1 MRCGRIVESRQALA
15 QRPVSRN
22 TVGPASVASR
32 PRSRYNPLM
41 VKTKIVATLG
51 PGSESTEVLADMLDA
66 GMDVVR
72 LNFSHGSNQDRLDVL
87 ERVRTLAD
95 ERRRAVTIIGDLCGP
110 KIRLRGVDPAR
121 ATLGVGDSVVIGA
134 TPGTGD
140 RPRVFTTY
148 ANMVNCV
155 SIGDRVLIADGTI
168 GLRVIAKQAD
178 EIECRCELPGTLED
192 RKGVNLPDSTV
203 DLPSLTDK
211 DLADVEWAVANGVD
225 YLALSF
231 VRQADD
237 VEALRREIARH
248 NGHQQII
255 SKIETAAAIEVID
268 EIIAASDAILVA
280 RGDLGVEMELARVP
294 LLQKS
299 ITRRSRLAAKPVI
312 IATEMLQSM
321 VESPTPT
328 RAEVS
333 DIANAVL
340 DKVDAV
346 MLSAETAIGHY
357 PTGAV
362 QTMNNI
368 IAATEA
374 FEPSTGST
382 RAPDGAVSGPGDTVT
397 AAVARSAA
405 LVAADLKP
413 RVLVAWTR
421 LGRTVR
427 LLSRYRPEIP
437 VIALTP
443 DKAICRRVSLYYGV
457 TAVHTDRPNDETVR
471 RRLID
476 GLLRDGGWAEPG
488 DTVVIV
494 AGPDS
499 PSAALSN
506 AIVVHQVGPLDQ

>member
-1 MRCGRIVESRQALA
+1 
-15 QRPVSRN
+15 
-22 TVGPASVASR
+22 
-32 PRSRYNPLM
+32 M

-72 LNFSHGSNQDRLDVL
+72 LNFSHGNNDDRLVVL
-87 ERVRTLAD
+87 NRVRTLASQ
-95 ERRRAVTIIGDLCGP
+95 RRRAITIIGDLCGP
-110 KIRLRGVDPAR
+110 KVRLCSVDPVH
-121 ATLGVGDSVVIGA
+121 ATIGVGDSVVIGA
-134 TPGTGD
+134 TPGTAD
-140 RPRVFTTY
+140 RPRVSTTY
-148 ANMVNCV
+148 ADIVNCV
-155 SIGDRVLIADGTI
+155 SIGDRVLIADGVI
-168 GLRVIAKQAD
+168 RLRVIAKRAD

-211 DLADVEWAVANGVD
+211 DLADVAWAVANGLD

-237 VEALRREIARH
+237 IEALRREIARH

-255 SKIETAAAIEVID
+255 AKIETAAAIEVID

-346 MLSAETAIGHY
+346 MLSAETAIGRY

-374 FEPSTGST
+374 FEPSAGRTRGS
-382 RAPDGAVSGPGDTVT
+382 DGAVSGPADTVT

-413 RVLVAWTR
+413 RVLVAWTKV
-421 LGRTVR
+421 GHTVR

-443 DKAICRRVSLYYGV
+443 DEAVCRRVSLYYGV
-457 TAVHTDRPNDETVR
+457 TAVQTDRPNDETVR
-471 RRLID
+471 RTLID
-476 GLLRDGGWAEPG
+476 ELLRNGGWAEPG

-506 AIVVHQVGPLDQ
+506 AIVVHQVGQHAQ

>member
-1 MRCGRIVESRQALA
+1 
-15 QRPVSRN
+15 
-22 TVGPASVASR
+22 
-32 PRSRYNPLM
+32 M

-51 PGSESTEVLADMLDA
+51 PGSESTEVLAGMFDA
-66 GMDVVR
+66 GLDVVR
-72 LNFSHGSNQDRLDVL
+72 LNFSHGNNEDRLAVL
-87 ERVRTLAD
+87 NRVRTLAN
-95 ERRRAVTIIGDLCGP
+95 ERRRAITIIGDLCGP
-110 KIRLRGVDPAR
+110 KVRLRGVDPAL
-121 ATLGVGDSVVIGA
+121 ATIAVGDSVVIGA
-134 TPGTGD
+134 TPGTAD
-140 RPRVFTTY
+140 RPRVSTTY
-148 ANMVNCV
+148 ANIVNCV
-155 SIGDRVLIADGTI
+155 SIGDRVLIADGVI
-168 GLRVIAKQAD
+168 RLRVIAKRAD
-178 EIECRCELPGTLED
+178 EIECECELPGTLEN

-211 DLADVEWAVANGVD
+211 DLADVEWGIANGVD

-237 VEALRREIARH
+237 VEALRKEIARH

-299 ITRRSRLAAKPVI
+299 ITRQSRLAAKPVI

-340 DKVDAV
+340 DKADAV
-346 MLSAETAIGHY
+346 MLSAETAIGRF
-357 PTGAV
+357 PVGAV
-362 QTMNNI
+362 QTMSNI

-374 FEPSTGST
+374 FEPSSGRT
-382 RAPDGAVSGPGDTVT
+382 RASDDAVSGSGNTVT

-413 RVLVAWTR
+413 KVLVSWTKV
-421 LGRTVR
+421 GRTVR
-427 LLSRYRPEIP
+427 LLSRYRPEMP

-443 DKAICRRVSLYYGV
+443 DDAICRRVSLYYGV
-457 TAVHTDRPNDETVR
+457 TAVRTDRPNNESVR
-471 RRLID
+471 RHVVD

-506 AIVVHQVGPLDQ
+506 AIVVHQVGNDK